1 MLHSFENLNK
11 DHFKRIQDRLSD
23 FKESTESQYIEDF
36 QIIHSLLI
44 HMNTSNE
51 FRETQPVLYE
61 FFINEFLYNLSKTLI
76 FARSFRNKETL
87 EIANKILEN
96 IVAYGEK
103 ILEEDNAKMLETLK
117 FILDSSRAYYKLN
130 DQEENTLFSV
140 IYEIFS

>member
-1 MLHSFENLNK
+1 
-11 DHFKRIQDRLSD
+11 
-23 FKESTESQYIEDF
+23 
-36 QIIHSLLI
+36 
-44 HMNTSNE
+44 MNTSNE